1 MYCVSFEIG
10 LSDYFGFG
18 FVTLKNIANRFY
30 LSINIITDL
39 YQNTAFSLNIAHDK
53 NLHIVELLSNKIALL
68 IVIQF
73 ENA

>member
-53 NLHIVELLSNKIALL
+53 NVHIVELLSNKIALL

-73 ENA
+73 ENV